1 MEANMFTDALLIAL
15 LAGIAGV
22 DLFDGLTHLHR
33 PIVIGPIVGLILGDV
48 QTGLLVGGTLELV
61 WMGMVPLAGAQPP
74 NVVIGGI
81 IGTAFAILTQS
92 DPKVA
97 IGIAIPFSIAVQG
110 CITLLFTL
118 YSPMMH
124 KCDQMVKNLNWRG
137 VEWVNYLGIIIL
149 FCFYFIVA
157 FLPIYYGAA
166 AASAMVQKA
175 PQWLLDG
182 LAVAGGMMPAIGFAL
197 LMKIMMKKTYVAYF
211 ILGFLAVT
219 FLNLPIIA
227 IALGA
232 FAIALINFFNRTR
245 NNDGEIAN
253 MPSQTNQQEMNDG
266 I

>member
-1 MEANMFTDALLIAL
+1 MFVDALLIAS

-22 DLFDGLTHLHR
+22 DLFNGLTHLHR
-33 PIVIGPIVGLILGDV
+33 PIVIGPLVGLILGDL
-48 QTGLLVGGTLELV
+48 QTGLLVGGTLDLV
-61 WMGMVPLAGAQPP
+61 WIGMVPLAGAQPP

-81 IGTAFAILTQS
+81 IGTAFTILTRS
-92 DPKVA
+92 DPKIA

-110 CITLLFTL
+110 CITLLFTF

-137 VEWVNYLGIIIL
+137 VEWVNYFGIIIL
-149 FCFYFIVA
+149 FCFYFTVA
-157 FLPIYYGAA
+157 FLPIYFGAD

-182 LAVAGGMMPAIGFAL
+182 LAIAGGMMPAIGFAL
-197 LMKIMMKKTYVAYF
+197 LIKIMMKKTYIAYF

-219 FLNLPIIA
+219 FFNLPIIA
-227 IALGA
+227 VALGA
-232 FAIALINFFNRTR
+232 FAIALIDFFNCSR
-245 NNDGEIAN
+245 NNNGSTASMRSE
-253 MPSQTNQQEMNDG
+253 TNQQEMNDG

>member
-1 MEANMFTDALLIAL
+1 MLADALLIAL
-15 LAGIAGV
+15 IAGIAGV
-22 DLFDGLTHLHR
+22 DLFNGLTHFHR
-33 PIVIGPIVGLILGDV
+33 PVVIGPIVGLILGDV

-81 IGTAFAILTQS
+81 IGTTFAIMTQA

-97 IGIAIPFSIAVQG
+97 IGIAVPFSIAVQG

-124 KCDQMVKNLNWRG
+124 KCDEMVKKLNWRG
-137 VEWVNYLGIIIL
+137 IEMVNYFGILIL
-149 FCFYFIVA
+149 FSFYFIVA
-157 FLPIYYGAA
+157 FLPIYFGAD

-182 LAVAGGMMPAIGFAL
+182 LAVAGGMMPAIGFSL

-211 ILGFLAVT
+211 ILGFISVT
-219 FLNLPIIA
+219 FLNMPIIA
-227 IALGA
+227 VALGA
-232 FAIALINFFNRTR
+232 FAIALIDFFNRNR
-245 NNDGEIAN
+245 NDNNDNGSSPKVA
-253 MPSQTNQQEMNDG
+253 QEMNDG

>member
-1 MEANMFTDALLIAL
+1 MMTDALLIAL
-15 LAGIAGV
+15 IAGIAGG
-22 DLFDGLTHLHR
+22 DLFNGLTHFHR
-33 PIVIGPIVGLILGDV
+33 PVVIGPIVGLILGDV

-81 IGTAFAILTQS
+81 IGTTFAIMTHA

-97 IGIAIPFSIAVQG
+97 IGIAVPFSIAVQG

-124 KCDQMVKNLNWRG
+124 KCDEMVKKLNWRG
-137 VEWVNYLGIIIL
+137 IEMVNYFGILIL
-149 FCFYFIVA
+149 FSFYFIVA
-157 FLPIYYGAA
+157 FLPIYFGAD

-182 LAVAGGMMPAIGFAL
+182 LAVAGGMMPAIGFSL

-211 ILGFLAVT
+211 ILGFISVT
-219 FLNLPIIA
+219 FLNMPIIA
-227 IALGA
+227 VALGA
-232 FAIALINFFNRTR
+232 FAIALIDFFNRTR
-245 NNDGEIAN
+245 NDNNDNGSSPKVA
-253 MPSQTNQQEMNDG
+253 QEMNDG

>member
-1 MEANMFTDALLIAL
+1 MMTDALLIAL
-15 LAGIAGV
+15 IAGIAGV
-22 DLFDGLTHLHR
+22 DLFNGLTHFHR
-33 PIVIGPIVGLILGDV
+33 PVVIGPIVGLILGDV

-81 IGTAFAILTQS
+81 IGTTFAIMTHA

-97 IGIAIPFSIAVQG
+97 IGIAVPFSIAVQG

-124 KCDQMVKNLNWRG
+124 KCDEMVKKLNWRG
-137 VEWVNYLGIIIL
+137 IEMVNYFGILIL
-149 FCFYFIVA
+149 FSFYFIVA
-157 FLPIYYGAA
+157 FLPIYFGAD

-182 LAVAGGMMPAIGFAL
+182 LAVAGGMMPAIGFSL

-211 ILGFLAVT
+211 ILGFISVT
-219 FLNLPIIA
+219 FLNMPIIA
-227 IALGA
+227 VALGA
-232 FAIALINFFNRTR
+232 FAIALIDFFNRTR
-245 NNDGEIAN
+245 NDNNDNGSSPKVA
-253 MPSQTNQQEMNDG
+253 QEMNDG

>member
-1 MEANMFTDALLIAL
+1 MLTDALLIAL

-22 DLFDGLTHLHR
+22 DLFNGLTHIHR

-48 QTGLLVGGTLELV
+48 KTGLLVGGTLELV

-74 NVVIGGI
+74 NVVIGSI
-81 IGTAFAILTQS
+81 IGTTFAIMTHA

-97 IGIAIPFSIAVQG
+97 IGIAVPFSIAVQG

-124 KCDQMVKNLNWRG
+124 KCDEMVKNLNWRG
-137 VEWVNYLGIIIL
+137 IERVNYFGILIL
-149 FCFYFIVA
+149 FLFYFIVA
-157 FLPIYYGAA
+157 FLPIYFGAE
-166 AASAMVQKA
+166 AASAIVQKA

-182 LAVAGGMMPAIGFAL
+182 LAVAGGMMPAIGFSL

-211 ILGFLAVT
+211 ILGFISVT
-219 FLNLPIIA
+219 FLHMPIIA
-227 IALGA
+227 VALGA
-232 FAIALINFFNRTR
+232 FAIALIDFFNRTR
-245 NNDGEIAN
+245 NDNNDNGGSPKAA
-253 MPSQTNQQEMNDG
+253 QEMNDG